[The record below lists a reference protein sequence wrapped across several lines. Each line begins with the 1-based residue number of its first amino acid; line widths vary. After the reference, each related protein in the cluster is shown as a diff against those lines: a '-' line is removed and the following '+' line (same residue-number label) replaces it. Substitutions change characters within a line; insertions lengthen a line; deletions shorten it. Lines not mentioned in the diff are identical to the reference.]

1 MNISMIAAIGKNNE
15 LGKNNGLIWRL
26 PNDLKFFKE
35 TTTGKTIVMGRNT
48 FVSLPKMLPNRK
60 HIVISNTGETFNE
73 EVTVCDN
80 MEKAFEEI
88 KKYDEVFIIGGA
100 SIYTQF
106 LPYTNKLYLTEIN
119 AEDNTADVYFPKFDK
134 EEWQKTILAVNSDD
148 NITYEHVLYER
159 KNKLN

>member
-1 MNISMIAAIGKNNE
+1 MIAAIGKNNE

-35 TTTGKTIVMGRNT
+35 TTTGKTIIMGRKT
-48 FVSLPKMLPNRK
+48 FKSLPKMLPNRK
-60 HIVISNTGETFNE
+60 HIVMSNSNETFNE
-73 EVTVCDN
+73 EVTVCN
-80 MEKAFEEI
+80 SIEKTLEEI
-88 KKYDEVFIIGGA
+88 KKYDEVFIIGGE
-100 SIYTQF
+100 SIYAQF
-106 LPYTNKLYLTEIN
+106 LPYANKIYLTEIN

-134 EEWQKTILAVNSDD
+134 NEWNKTILATNNDD